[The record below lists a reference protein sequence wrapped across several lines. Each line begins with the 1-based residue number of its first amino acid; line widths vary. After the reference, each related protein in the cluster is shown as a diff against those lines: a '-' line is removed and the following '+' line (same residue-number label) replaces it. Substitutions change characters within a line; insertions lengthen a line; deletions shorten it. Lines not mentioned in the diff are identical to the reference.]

1 MQKTIEFINE
11 KITKKPTIGLV
22 LGSGLGSMAEEI
34 NGVRIPYKD
43 IPDFPTSTIEGHV
56 GQLVIG
62 ELAGKT
68 VVAMQGR
75 CHFYEGYSM
84 QHVTFP
90 VRVMKKL
97 GVENLILTNA
107 AGGINT
113 ALDAGDLVLINDH
126 INFMGQNPLVGPNDN
141 DFGVR
146 FPDMTNT
153 YNKELRQIAKKEAE
167 KLGISLKNGVYVA
180 CSGPSYETP
189 AEIKMFRMLGGDV
202 VGMSTVPEAIVGN
215 HAGMRIL
222 GISCVTNMAAGVL
235 DQPLSHE
242 EVIDTSKKIK
252 KNFEDLIRNIIKS
265 I

>member
-1 MQKTIEFINE
+1 MQKTIKFINE

>member
-1 MQKTIEFINE
+1 MQKTIKFINE

-97 GVENLILTNA
+97 GAENLILTNA

-126 INFMGQNPLVGPNDN
+126 INFMGQNPLVGSNDN